1 MATDADSSLERRLIN
16 EFCPPLDSSLVSA
29 LLLDFPEPSRDDERQ
44 LRATLQSLALA
55 ADGQEALDNQT
66 SEQRSNDV
74 DCSHHQGHAPEIER
88 TQTPS
93 SAHNSAV
100 SELGERLEVWDLTN
114 DSKTRLSPTQ
124 RFWDAS
130 MASTTSG
137 DSEEYLSDAERAIPD
152 DPLALLASLFPS
164 IGLDKL
170 EQQLAN
176 AGRDLDKCVEDLLS
190 VDLLHQLEEEEKAE
204 QEKSLSATVQKPS
217 VATDK
222 QAKRRVKQAFK
233 AANKISLTS
242 PAYGSASG
250 PPSPAFQA
258 AFPASQTAISLAAPS
273 SNRWASISSEAD
285 QLASLLHVPST
296 RIASTYHA
304 CSSSMAHTLSTLL
317 NQLVAARPFSE
328 ISGGAELEVQLA
340 DILPETSIDERRMLI
355 SATEGDL
362 SDAMD
367 LDRKIKEVEAVE
379 GKLTWS
385 ELVSNE
391 SSNNASSA
399 VYSSN
404 MNRPR
409 RKPEAPTETAING
422 AHDADSTAYSVRECA
437 AMEADYSQR
446 RETAIRNAM
455 RHFQRGGTAQRGA
468 AYYWAE
474 QGRELD
480 AKRRVWAERHARA
493 LVRERQVA
501 RGSYVTGGLDGHNLR
516 ETVDLHGLTLH
527 HAQLVVRDA
536 LTTWYANLQTQGVQ
550 PGQRPLKIVTGVG
563 RHSAGSTPVLMP
575 SITKM
580 LDREGWKWKWDGVG
594 ETGKGAVAVLGV
606 VR

>member
-1 MATDADSSLERRLIN
+1 MSSSLEQRLITD
-16 EFCPPLDSSLVSA
+16 FCPPLDSSLVSA
-29 LLLDFPEPSRDDERQ
+29 LLLDFPEPSEDDERQ
-44 LRATLQSLALA
+44 LRSILESLTMA
-55 ADGQEALDNQT
+55 ADREDRRQSQT
-66 SEQRSNDV
+66 SLRPSHDV
-74 DCSHHQGHAPEIER
+74 EGASQQGHALAIGR
-88 TQTPS
+88 SQTPS
-93 SAHNSAV
+93 SAQNSAV
-100 SELGERLEVWDLTN
+100 SDLGDRFEVWDLAEG
-114 DSKTRLSPTQ
+114 DQIAPTDRSAASQ

-130 MASTTSG
+130 IASTTSG
-137 DSEEYLSDAERAIPD
+137 DSEDYTSDVERAIPD

-164 IGLDKL
+164 IGLDNL
-170 EQQLAN
+170 EKQLTSAN
-176 AGRDLDKCVEDLLS
+176 NELDKCVENLLS

-204 QEKSLSATVQKPS
+204 QASIGKKSAAPV
-217 VATDK
+217 DK

-242 PAYGSASG
+242 PAYGLPG
-250 PPSPAFQA
+250 PPSPAYLA
-258 AFPASQTAISLAAPS
+258 AFPASQTAIAQAAPD

-285 QLASLLHVPST
+285 QLASMLHIPAT
-296 RIASTYHA
+296 KIMSTYYA
-304 CSSSMAHTLSTLL
+304 CSCSTALTLSTLL
-317 NQLVAARPFSE
+317 NQLAAARPFSDVP
-328 ISGGAELEVQLA
+328 GGHDLEVQLS
-340 DILPETSIDERRMLI
+340 DILPETSIDHRKMLI

-362 SDAMD
+362 ADAMD
-367 LDRKIKEVEAVE
+367 LDRKIKEVEASE

-391 SSNNASSA
+391 QNNEPSSVAWSP
-399 VYSSN
+399 N
-404 MNRPR
+404 MTR
-409 RKPEAPTETAING
+409 RQGKLETALNTSSTY
-422 AHDADSTAYSVRECA
+422 DQTAYSVRECA
-437 AMEADYSQR
+437 TMEADYSQR
-446 RETAIRNAM
+446 REEAIRNAM

-501 RGSYVTGGLDGHNLR
+501 RGSFVGTGNGPNAR

-527 HAQLVVRDA
+527 HAQLVVKDA
-536 LTTWYANLQTQGVQ
+536 LNLWYTNLQTQGVQ

-575 SITKM
+575 SIVKM

-594 ETGKGAVAVLGV
+594 ESGKGAVAVIGV
-606 VR
+606 AK